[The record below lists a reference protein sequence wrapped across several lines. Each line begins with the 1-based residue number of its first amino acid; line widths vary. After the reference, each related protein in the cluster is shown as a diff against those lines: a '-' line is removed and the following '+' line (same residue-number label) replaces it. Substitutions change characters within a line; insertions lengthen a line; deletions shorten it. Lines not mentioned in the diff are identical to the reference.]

1 MRGGIKKVNKWLMSF
16 PATKKSRLPAIG
28 GGYASEGNAIGEK
41 YWTFHAMDSTL
52 KVSIMEGSQR
62 SHRSHSRVIQGGTLR
77 TTAIGHIDISGLCQR
92 EVTWSTV

>member
-1 MRGGIKKVNKWLMSF
+1 VSVPLAGNFDYEGRNQESQQRVDFLSCNE
-16 PATKKSRLPAIG
+16 KSRLPAIG

-52 KVSIMEGSQR
+52 KVSIMEGSHR

-77 TTAIGHIDISGLCQR
+77 TTAIGHIDIS
-92 EVTWSTV
+92 